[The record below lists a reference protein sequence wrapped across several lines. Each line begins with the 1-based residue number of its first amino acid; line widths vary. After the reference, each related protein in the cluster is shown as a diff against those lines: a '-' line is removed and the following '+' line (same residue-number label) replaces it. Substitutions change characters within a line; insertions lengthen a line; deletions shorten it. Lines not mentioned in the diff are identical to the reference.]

1 MCRAETIQF
10 TNIHKSEEKLNCKRG
25 IYCCLYAL
33 SIFQKKSK
41 KMTGTG
47 WPRSSPTITRQ
58 PSFPKN
64 PSLTIS
70 RTINLYPLS
79 NYTFG
84 TKDPLFEKDPSVPAR
99 FQRMRDEYDKFGMR
113 RSVDGV
119 LIVHEHGLP
128 HVLLLQVI
136 LIQIKSRSVSC
147 CPRTLYLD
155 WIGFEF
161 LFFQLGSTFF
171 KLPGGELNPG
181 EDEVNFG

>member
-1 MCRAETIQF
+1 MKLIQ
-10 TNIHKSEEKLNCKRG
+10 T
-25 IYCCLYAL
+25 
-33 SIFQKKSK
+33 FQD
-41 KMTGTG
+41 THVF
-47 WPRSSPTITRQ
+47 RQ
-58 PSFPKN
+58 PSLAKN

-128 HVLLLQVI
+128 HVLLLQV
-136 LIQIKSRSVSC
+136 
-147 CPRTLYLD
+147 
-155 WIGFEF
+155 
-161 LFFQLGSTFF
+161 
-171 KLPGGELNPG
+171 
-181 EDEVNFG
+181 

>member
-1 MCRAETIQF
+1 MENHA
-10 TNIHKSEEKLNCKRG
+10 N
-25 IYCCLYAL
+25 
-33 SIFQKKSK
+33 FQKLSK
-41 KMTGTG
+41 YV
-47 WPRSSPTITRQ
+47 IRQ
-58 PSFPKN
+58 PSLAKN

-128 HVLLLQVI
+128 HVLLLQ
-136 LIQIKSRSVSC
+136 
-147 CPRTLYLD
+147 
-155 WIGFEF
+155 
-161 LFFQLGSTFF
+161 LGSTFF

-181 EDEVNFG
+181 EDEV